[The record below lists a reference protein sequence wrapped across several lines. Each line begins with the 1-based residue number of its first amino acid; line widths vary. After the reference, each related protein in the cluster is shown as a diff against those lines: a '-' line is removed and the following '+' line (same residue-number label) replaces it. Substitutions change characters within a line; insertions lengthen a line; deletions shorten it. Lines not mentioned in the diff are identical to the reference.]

1 MCKVRLVCLMF
12 LVCFMCVIDM
22 RVSCACLVCF
32 MCVLDMRVSCACLL
46 CLVCFSV
53 ARVAGVCWGLA
64 SKGRVTPQHRGNG
77 AMNQHKHA
85 SNIVTHLHEAGDVLE
100 RCKGNED
107 EERGWELDE
116 QCCRHR
122 PRVHDRRQLVCI
134 PCQRCRYALC
144 CVMIVERGQV
154 VPSRAVGLDLHSAGH
169 EHLVFGNGCGRS
181 NQRVLSRFTN
191 STPTDSDAY
200 SSSY

>member
-1 MCKVRLVCLMF
+1 
-12 LVCFMCVIDM
+12 
-22 RVSCACLVCF
+22 
-32 MCVLDMRVSCACLL
+32 MCVLDMRVSCACLFWCGSAL
-46 CLVCFSV
+46 L
-53 ARVAGVCWGLA
+53 CWGLA

-77 AMNQHKHA
+77 AKNQHKHA

-107 EERGWELDE
+107 EEGGWELDE

-134 PCQRCRYALC
+134 PRQRCRYALC
-144 CVMIVERGQV
+144 RVMIVERGQV

-169 EHLVFGNGCGRS
+169 EHLVFGNNGGLLTRS
-181 NQRVLSRFTN
+181 VKVHEQHSRRTVMHIAVLTSLNSRNRVSQ
-191 STPTDSDAY
+191 
-200 SSSY
+200 